1 MTFPPD
7 RIEAAPGGNGQPP
20 LPPPP
25 DDGAEAVAAVVEE
38 AAEPAPLI
46 ELPEDPAQAVE
57 LLLGELAVARAAA
70 GEAEDKWKRTAAE
83 FDNYRKRA
91 HRGRA
96 ELTARA
102 SERLAVGL
110 LPVLDSLDAAVG
122 AGAEAPDETAAEAGM
137 RRGLSGTRDLLLS
150 VLAGEGLAPIEALG
164 ADFDPALH
172 EAAQVGEGEGRMVVT
187 AELRRGYTLKGRVV
201 RAALVAVGYEPAS
214 SGPGGAEPGSP

>member
-38 AAEPAPLI
+38 AAEPSPLI

-57 LLLGELAVARAAA
+57 LLLGELAAARAAA